1 MHDIIDYIK
10 EPRFKNLIEQLR
22 NAQTEQEADAIIRQ
36 HNDIGMSPEEK
47 DRYSDLVINGIEE
60 YIKAVDKDLE
70 ALRAASIRKKMGD
83 LDKAVS
89 FAYIAR
95 NYFGKSQSWL
105 VQRLN
110 GSIVNGKEARFN
122 RAELLQLQN
131 AIHDLGK
138 KLSSLVLI

>member
-1 MHDIIDYIK
+1 MNDIIDYIK
-10 EPRFKNLIEQLR
+10 EPRFRRLIEQLR
-22 NAQTEQEADAIIRQ
+22 NAQTEQEADEIIRQ
-36 HNDIGMSPEEK
+36 HNDISMSPEEK
-47 DRYSDLVINGIEE
+47 ERYSDLVINGIEN
-60 YIKAVDKDLE
+60 YLKAADKDME
-70 ALRAASIRKKMGD
+70 ALRAASIRKKMGE

-105 VQRLN
+105 LQRLN

-122 RAELLQLQN
+122 RTELLQLQD

>member
-1 MHDIIDYIK
+1 MNDIINYIK
-10 EPRFKNLIEQLR
+10 EPRFRKMIEQLR
-22 NAQTEQEADAIIRQ
+22 NAQTEQEADEIVRQ
-36 HNDIGMSPEEK
+36 HNDITMSPEEK
-47 DRYSDLVINGIEE
+47 ERYSELVINGIEN
-60 YIKAVDKDLE
+60 YLKAADKDLDT
-70 ALRAASIRKKMGD
+70 LRAASIRKKMGE

-105 VQRLN
+105 LQRLN

-122 RAELLQLQN
+122 RAELLQLQD
-131 AIHDLGK
+131 AIHDLGE

>member
-1 MHDIIDYIK
+1 
-10 EPRFKNLIEQLR
+10 
-22 NAQTEQEADAIIRQ
+22 
-36 HNDIGMSPEEK
+36 MSPEEK
-47 DRYSDLVINGIEE
+47 ERYSELVINGIEN
-60 YIKAVDKDLE
+60 YLKAADKDLDT
-70 ALRAASIRKKMGD
+70 LRAASIRKKMGE

-105 VQRLN
+105 LQRLN

-122 RAELLQLQN
+122 RAELLQLQD

>member
-1 MHDIIDYIK
+1 MNDIINYIK
-10 EPRFKNLIEQLR
+10 EPRFRKMIEQLR
-22 NAQTEQEADAIIRQ
+22 NAQTEQEADEIVRQ
-36 HNDIGMSPEEK
+36 HNDITMSPEEK
-47 DRYSDLVINGIEE
+47 ERYSELVINGIEN
-60 YIKAVDKDLE
+60 YLKAADKDLDT
-70 ALRAASIRKKMGD
+70 LRAASIRKKMGE

-105 VQRLN
+105 LQRLN

-122 RAELLQLQN
+122 RAELLQLQD